1 MSASEPH
8 ARHAER
14 RPEVRGA
21 IRLGFALA
29 IVAELIGGVS
39 LLGGAGLLGSAACLA
54 GCEKR
59 DASAES
65 KKRDDLPSLRI
76 GDATPNLML
85 TWIDG
90 HGGTHVEVS
99 PNRVPD
105 EGRRLVRVIVTGRE
119 EGTGDPIYVADL
131 TKRDTD
137 GTYGTKPMSR
147 QDWENEIERR
157 RGAVAALPEGEE
169 LEPHGHHGGD
179 PHGAPHPVPQGP
191 DPGGPADP
199 GGHDPSQGDP
209 GPGDALKNVKVI
221 IYGASWCGPCHMAQ
235 DHLRKKHVSFVFK
248 DVDEDHDAQAEMS
261 AKLAKVGGRTGSI
274 PVIDV
279 GGRIMVGYDERALDQ
294 ALERAAGG
302 TAL

>member
-1 MSASEPH
+1 MMRPPI
-8 ARHAER
+8 AR
-14 RPEVRGA
+14 V
-21 IRLGFALA
+21 ALLLVGLSVG
-29 IVAELIGGVS
+29 VA
-39 LLGGAGLLGSAACLA
+39 ALA

-59 DASAES
+59 EGAAAES
-65 KKRDDLPSLRI
+65 KKPQDLPSLRI
-76 GDATPNLML
+76 GDDTPNLML

-105 EGRRLVRVIVTGRE
+105 EGRRLVRVIVTGKE
-119 EGTGDPIYVADL
+119 DGTSDPIYVTDL
-131 TKRDTD
+131 TKKEND
-137 GTYGTKPMSR
+137 GTYGTRPMPR

-157 RGAVAALPEGEE
+157 RGAVASLPESEGRERR
-169 LEPHGHHGGD
+169 LPPSHGPGPQHG
-179 PHGAPHPVPQGP
+179 VPGPQQGP
-191 DPGGPADP
+191 DPAGPDP
-199 GGHDPSQGDP
+199 APDT
-209 GPGDALKNVKVI
+209 LKGVSII

-248 DVDEDHDAQAEMS
+248 DVDQDHDAQAEMS
-261 AKLAKVGGRTGSI
+261 AKLAKAGGRAGSI

-294 ALERAAGG
+294 ALERAGGG